1 MGFIAVWRHRNSTPG
16 GAKESW
22 TPMNAVEPI
31 NHVNLGVR
39 MYNFL
44 NAKENTPQSDERR
57 DA

>member
-1 MGFIAVWRHRNSTPG
+1 
-16 GAKESW
+16 
-22 TPMNAVEPI
+22 MNAVEPI